1 MQWKITIANYI
12 AKCSIKMDYHQINKL
27 KRFVEQKNQIK
38 RDTGRHTL
46 INNKNVNE
54 LYG

>member
-27 KRFVEQKNQIK
+27 KRFVEQKK
-38 RDTGRHTL
+38 P
-46 INNKNVNE
+46 NKTR
-54 LYG
+54 YGQTHAYKQ

>member
-27 KRFVEQKNQIK
+27 KRFVEQKQ
-38 RDTGRHTL
+38 
-46 INNKNVNE
+46 NKTR
-54 LYG
+54 YGQTHAYKQ